1 MRGRGERVGGAGL
14 GWPGLGRFT
23 LGRVTLLL
31 SLLLMAACAKTGGV
45 APVPQTS
52 MVPGNPGAADGIHPY
67 QGDLIQCVTYARQ
80 VSGIDIMGDA
90 WSWWEGASGK
100 YDRGHQPR
108 FMSVLVLSRTQRL
121 KLGHLAVVMDIQ
133 GPRLIR
139 VTHANFGNDPVSRR
153 VIYDSMPVADVSP
166 DNDWSLVRFWNYQAQ
181 AWGILYPA
189 YGFVY
194 SDKSGTLTTASAPSS

>member
-1 MRGRGERVGGAGL
+1 
-14 GWPGLGRFT
+14 
-23 LGRVTLLL
+23 
-31 SLLLMAACAKTGGV
+31 MAACAKTGGV
-45 APVPQTS
+45 APGPQTS

-90 WSWWEGASGK
+90 WSWWDGASGK

-139 VTHANFGNDPVSRR
+139 VTHANFGGDPVSRR

-181 AWGILYPA
+181 TWGILYPA

>member
-1 MRGRGERVGGAGL
+1 MRGRGERVGGA
-14 GWPGLGRFT
+14 WPGFR
-23 LGRVTLLL
+23 RSALLL
-31 SLLLMAACAKTGGV
+31 SLLLMAACAKTSGV

-52 MVPGNPGAADGIHPY
+52 MVPGNPGAAGIHPY

-108 FMSVLVLSRTQRL
+108 FMAVLVLGRTQRL

-139 VTHANFGNDPVSRR
+139 VTHANFGSDSVSRR

-166 DNDWSLVRFWNYQAQ
+166 NNDWSLVRFWNYQAQ

-194 SDKSGTLTTASAPSS
+194 SEKSGTLTVASAPSS

>member
-1 MRGRGERVGGAGL
+1 MRGRGRTEVGARQ
-14 GWPGLGRFT
+14 GWPGFR
-23 LGRVTLLL
+23 RAALLL
-31 SLLLMAACAKTGGV
+31 SLLLMAACAKTGV

-100 YDRGHQPR
+100 YERGHQPR
-108 FMSVLVLSRTQRL
+108 FMAVLVLSRTQRL

-139 VTHANFGNDPVSRR
+139 VTHANFGSDLVSRR
-153 VIYDSMPVADVSP
+153 VIYDSMPVADISP
-166 DNDWSLVRFWNYQAQ
+166 NNDWSLVRFWNYQAQ

-194 SDKSGTLTTASAPSS
+194 SEKSGTLTAASAPNS